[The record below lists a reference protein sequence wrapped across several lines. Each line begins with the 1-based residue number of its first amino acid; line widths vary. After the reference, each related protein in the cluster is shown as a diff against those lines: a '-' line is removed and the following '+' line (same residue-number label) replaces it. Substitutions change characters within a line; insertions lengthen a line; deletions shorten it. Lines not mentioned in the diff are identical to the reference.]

1 MKALDRYE
9 ELINTPLDQVIMYI
23 KNGKIAAG
31 RYSNITKSKELKS
44 LKELIEN
51 VTREQQQ

>member
-23 KNGKIAAG
+23 KNGKITTDEIGLKITNTDMVLPCGVYG
-31 RYSNITKSKELKS
+31 RW
-44 LKELIEN
+44 EN
-51 VTREQQQ
+51 NES

>member
-23 KNGKIAAG
+23 KNGKITAG
-31 RYSNITKSKELKS
+31 KYSNITKSKELKS

-51 VTREQQQ
+51 VTREQ

>member
-31 RYSNITKSKELKS
+31 KYSNIAKSKELKS

-51 VTREQQQ
+51 VTREQQ